1 MDKKYSLI
9 FAAGMAAA
17 KVLKGNNFR
26 KCAVRGTAEIIKT
39 HNEIKEYVLNVKEE
53 AQDLVYDETKAA
65 VVED

>member
-1 MDKKYSLI
+1 M
-9 FAAGMAAA
+9 
-17 KVLKGNNFR
+17 LKSNNFR